1 MRRMNPSLLRM
12 ASSGCKLIFPRMDS
26 SCQRESENSDL
37 RSEERSYCGIPVIN
51 AAVESER

>member
-1 MRRMNPSLLRM
+1 MNPSLLRM